1 MNKMINKFLL
11 ARDKFIPEMY
21 LRQPGF
27 IYSACGPFT
36 ENKERI
42 ENSRKQNSRYI
53 YQNQLGKA
61 CFQHDMAYGNFK
73 DLLEEQLLIKYYVI
87 KHLILLKS
95 QNIVDVKEV
104 LLRWFLNI
112 WIKASIRGR
121 ITQTN
126 Y

>member
-53 YQNQLGKA
+53 YQNELGKA

-87 KHLILLKS
+87 KHLILLKF

>member
-1 MNKMINKFLL
+1 
-11 ARDKFIPEMY
+11 MY

-73 DLLEEQLLIKYYVI
+73 DLLEEQLLIKYHVI
-87 KHLILLKS
+87 KHLILLKF